1 MRNTNYELFLAS
13 RSSEPEILTYL
24 ANRHFSFPGDR
35 WARSLFDNDIVLI
48 MDGNGFIA
56 GMQSAVPLDK
66 TADEAFYDFS
76 QVSYYQEGD
85 FFGNDVYYVTAYFV
99 DPAIICNGGRTQ
111 AQFDAEG
118 TGNRL
123 AFQNGPNIGTL
134 LEVPLEEDDMSND
147 VSID

>member
-1 MRNTNYELFLAS
+1 MPS
-13 RSSEPEILTYL
+13 RPSEPEILTYL

-99 DPAIICNGGRTQ
+99 DPSIICNGGRSQ

-118 TGNRL
+118 TGNRI
-123 AFQNGPNIGTL
+123 AIQAGPTPADV
-134 LEVPLEEDDMSND
+134 EVIPLEEAGLADS
-147 VSID
+147 VSFNLVLTELKL